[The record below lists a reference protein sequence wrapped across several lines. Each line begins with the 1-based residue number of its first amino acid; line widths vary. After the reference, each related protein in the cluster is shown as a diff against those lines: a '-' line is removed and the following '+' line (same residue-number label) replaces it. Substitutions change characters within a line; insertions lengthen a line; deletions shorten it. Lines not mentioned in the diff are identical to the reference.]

1 MTASALTTSL
11 APTALTIAADAQVG
25 FAAFVK
31 ALVTGDSVPIPLE
44 GKMDISFNIPIPF
57 LGVQA
62 RTITGIGYQTI
73 TVFPGLKGLPDVKVV
88 GETAITVN
96 ATAKKVTIA
105 YKVSINVAS
114 TLSVK
119 LGNVV
124 FNTVGSAGVIGTTTF
139 KVFTL
144 VHGDNLIEAITVVD
158 LNAAGAADFVT
169 GLNRAEATLT
179 LAGFEEST
187 ANPLTASAVAALKL
201 TVVLPKNSKPVTL

>member
-11 APTALTIAADAQVG
+11 DPTALTIAADAQVG

-31 ALVTGDSVPIPLE
+31 ALVTGGSVPIPLE
-44 GKMDISFNIPIPF
+44 GKMDISFNVPIPF

-144 VHGDNLIEAITVVD
+144 VHGNNLIEAVTVVD

-201 TVVLPKNSKPVTL
+201 TVALPKNSTPVTL